1 MTIKMDQRRMLA
13 HQREMQHKKRQHLLQ
28 QQQMEQQL
36 QQQQQQQ
43 LLLQQQQPREQQQ
56 LLLQPQQQTEHKKLL
71 QDLLQLSQTQQ
82 KDMGSRNNYYSSNSK
97 QLQPPL
103 PLLLQ
108 PQPQYN
114 LPPLQAISLQ
124 HSQPLLPSTTT
135 TTTITTTNTT
145 SHPRPRSQSFSGVAS
160 PGPSIAAQLRLPGS
174 FVFNDKDDEGQSAN
188 YTSSFYT
195 SSNATTSVVGNTVSG
210 SRTFSRSFLSSVVD
224 FATRPLAM
232 VATITPASPLS
243 LVTTTATT
251 APPPHPLIIP
261 VNVNSSSHIIAS
273 ASSNSVHRL
282 NDDPPGLGTR
292 ASDPAAV
299 ATDHDRR
306 LEMVSPATTTRNSD
320 SSHGGSHISD
330 DSHQLALDSTGKYN
344 SIINTSDTDTDCAMS
359 PSSNALSTPPRCSAS
374 PFPPPPPPLPTA
386 EALVNIKQVF
396 TGVINGEQCEIH
408 PESGLPY
415 ASADK
420 NDEFHKLFGQY
431 IPRGERLIS
440 EFVCALNC
448 GILVDGKMWISEDH
462 ICFRGW
468 TSKPVV
474 VLDFFSVVH
483 IEKRNWAGVVPNA
496 IEVETATNKYFFGTV
511 WPPRNPKYDLLVQI
525 WNAHVDATCLLR
537 KVPDI
542 TSLSCACFD
551 AAEDTENHTGICDVC
566 MKRDQLTCKSGTPS
580 STSGS
585 LSVPKSIRISRS
597 NNSLDRSKGRRR
609 PSNESPISG
618 PTSAESLREISNTRP
633 LIPPSSSD
641 IPNSM
646 PPWPENRS
654 HLNPLVTGLSSTDT
668 TAPSSPQISRPE
680 PTGPVICPCLSKST
694 NSFIDDGFTVV
705 LDTTIALSIESLWT
719 QWLNYPQ
726 KRNLYSRYLPE
737 KRGFRDLQFG
747 PWVSCN
753 TQESNMLPLEDITD
767 FSEYDRSLSSI
778 SPGFHR
784 RTQYIVPLS
793 APIGPKQTRSINT
806 QSILSH
812 KLGHYLCEEVHNHS
826 PDVSTTFYNIGRTC
840 FSFVSPGTTRVR
852 VYWKVVFTKSYLT
865 RVLIERITIDQMKSF
880 FVDFSEYINA
890 NIDAVKAD
898 EASALEKS
906 GVLVP
911 KDGVQPSLTH
921 AGNQD
926 RPGDG
931 VCTDAKDKSSGV
943 VVTGARR
950 DLTSPTPLSYRDKST
965 MNATH
970 SHQPH
975 PASQISPSVFL
986 ILIVLLVFMA
996 MMNTVTLMYIFRLLD
1011 RTDRQLMYL
1020 QRGWTTQG
1028 ATGI

>member
-1 MTIKMDQRRMLA
+1 MVQSKSVALTGGIKHLRQEPDQ
-13 HQREMQHKKRQHLLQ
+13 
-28 QQQMEQQL
+28 
-36 QQQQQQQ
+36 
-43 LLLQQQQPREQQQ
+43 
-56 LLLQPQQQTEHKKLL
+56 
-71 QDLLQLSQTQQ
+71 
-82 KDMGSRNNYYSSNSK
+82 SK
-97 QLQPPL
+97 PNRATLH
-103 PLLLQ
+103 
-108 PQPQYN
+108 
-114 LPPLQAISLQ
+114 A
-124 HSQPLLPSTTT
+124 TW
-135 TTTITTTNTT
+135 
-145 SHPRPRSQSFSGVAS
+145 SQSFSGVAS

-174 FVFNDKDDEGQSAN
+174 FVFNDKDDE
-188 YTSSFYT
+188 
-195 SSNATTSVVGNTVSG
+195 
-210 SRTFSRSFLSSVVD
+210 
-224 FATRPLAM
+224 
-232 VATITPASPLS
+232 
-243 LVTTTATT
+243 
-251 APPPHPLIIP
+251 

-330 DSHQLALDSTGKYN
+330 DSHQPALDSTGKYN

-840 FSFVSPGTTRVR
+840 FSFVSPGTTRDCTDPVAAFFSLFVR
-852 VYWKVVFTKSYLT
+852 GISFAYL
-865 RVLIERITIDQMKSF
+865 VLIERITIDQMKSF